1 MIPFVGETLLGGGSE
16 IVGSYL
22 DGEARRR
29 AGQRENRIRAED
41 VALQR
46 EFAQNSVRWRVED
59 AKQAGIAPLAALGM
73 QGSSYQPVGLPQV
86 EPDTQ
91 AGDMARSLGQNISRA
106 ISATRTAE
114 EREQAQLN
122 LAYQRTQLQG
132 AEIDNAIRLHQL
144 QSLRGGNPP
153 MAGSEHVIPGQSGSG
168 VKTRSMERTASMKG
182 APHAEAGA
190 VNDVG
195 YTLSSSGALIPVPSK
210 DTKERIEDNIFQ
222 EAAHFLRNNIMPNIT
237 SRGAPPKSALPPG
250 ARYWEWSY
258 RDQGWKP
265 RYDKYKWDY
274 RTDGK

>member
-1 MIPFVGETLLGGGSE
+1 MIPFVGETALAAGGDIFG
-16 IVGSYL
+16 YFA
-22 DGEARRR
+22 DKDAQRR
-29 AGQRENRIRAED
+29 AGQLRNQEI
-41 VALQR
+41 ALQR

-59 AKQAGIAPLAALGM
+59 AKKAGIAPLAALGM
-73 QGSSYQPVGLPQV
+73 QGSSYSPVGMP
-86 EPDTQ
+86 EASSPE
-91 AGDMARSLGQNISRA
+91 GDLARSLGQNVSRA

-114 EREQAQLN
+114 EREQAQLS
-122 LAYQRTQLQG
+122 LAFQRTQLQG

-144 QSLRGGNPP
+144 QNLRGGNPP

-168 VKTRSMERTASMKG
+168 VKSRSMERTASMKG

-222 EAAHFLRNNIMPNIT
+222 EAAHFFRNNVLPNI
-237 SRGAPPKSALPPG
+237 SSGGAPPKSALPPG

-265 RYDKYKWDY
+265 KYDKYKWDY